1 MHRLRRWF
9 FGDCL
14 AAPCLPAWAVN
25 CTDSNAEDMRFNLQC
40 NIYATY
46 LLHIR
51 YTYEIKLVSDWYL
64 RRVKISDKFFVMKT
78 KQLEQCL
85 CCQKRTKLYARGVCS
100 SCYQKWRR
108 VMKMI
113 PLHRHAEAEQKL
125 ISEGKLLAADAGP
138 KPESNPFVRDLA
150 EFLTNDGGTAG
161 GEPRGME
168 SQQPKATMSGR
179 GRGRPKRPEIGSTLH
194 S

>member
-1 MHRLRRWF
+1 MKLLSVFRVSLREQLRSPWDLVLVLVLIPGMLLMYWF
-9 FGDCL
+9 MASGGSTSYAVLVVNHDVGACPVGDTTQ
-14 AAPCLPAWAVN
+14 PCAGQAI
-25 CTDSNAEDMRFNLQC
+25 ERM
-40 NIYATY
+40 
-46 LLHIR
+46 
-51 YTYEIKLVSDWYL
+51 
-64 RRVKISDKFFVMKT
+64 
-78 KQLEQCL
+78 KQLSYESGNPML
-85 CCQKRTKLYARGVCS
+85 
-100 SCYQKWRR
+100 R
-108 VMKMI
+108 VST
-113 PLHRHAEAEQKL
+113 LGSRAEAEQKL

-150 EFLTNDGGTAG
+150 EFLTNDGGTAR